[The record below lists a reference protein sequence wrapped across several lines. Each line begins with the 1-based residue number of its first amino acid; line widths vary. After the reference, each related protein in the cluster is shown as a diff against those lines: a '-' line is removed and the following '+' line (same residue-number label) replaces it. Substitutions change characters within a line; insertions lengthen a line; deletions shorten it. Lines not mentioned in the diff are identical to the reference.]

1 MAILIKKY
9 QNNKQR
15 NYELKEVLI
24 NKNQDPSSEIQN
36 LGNQWNIKF
45 NIIQKYLKQLDL
57 KVPELELR
65 GSDDQFRKTI
75 KEEIQICAAESKT
88 LGRLYERLV
97 EITVSS
103 QSDRN
108 LKEIHMAQQRQQLEQ
123 FQTKFK
129 IIAEKYAN
137 IEQRNQK
144 LNKFQ
149 EHRFEQ
155 GVDAEPTSE
164 RQRQRINEQ
173 RHEQEMLEA
182 RARDLQDVLQ
192 NLSQAVSMIQDLDNK
207 VAEQGI
213 QIGKLNYIYILI
225 YLHISTIFIFNYSTK
240 KENMVAVVQDTQ
252 YQTEETA
259 KVMEDTKKLTN
270 STTNTTLQLCLLVTV
285 IVVILILMISSGGS
299 KNSSSNNNNNTKL

>member
-1 MAILIKKY
+1 MHNF
-9 QNNKQR
+9 QSDNNKQR

-45 NIIQKYLKQLDL
+45 NQIQKYLKSLDL

-65 GSDDQFRKTI
+65 GSDEQFRKNI
-75 KEEIQICAAESKT
+75 KDEIQICAAESKI
-88 LGRLYERLV
+88 LGKLYERLV
-97 EITVSS
+97 QITVNS
-103 QSDRN
+103 QSDKN

-164 RQRQRINEQ
+164 RQRLRINEQ

-182 RARDLQDVLQ
+182 RARDLQEVLQ

-213 QIGKLNYIYILI
+213 QI
-225 YLHISTIFIFNYSTK
+225 
-240 KENMVAVVQDTQ
+240 ENMVAVVQDTQ

-259 KVMEDTKKLTN
+259 KIMEDTKKLTN

-299 KNSSSNNNNNTKL
+299 KSSSSNNNNNKLRF

>member
-1 MAILIKKY
+1 MHNF
-9 QNNKQR
+9 QSDNNKQR

-45 NIIQKYLKQLDL
+45 NQIQKYLKQLDL

-65 GSDDQFRKTI
+65 GSDDQFRKNI

-103 QSDRN
+103 QSDKN

-182 RARDLQDVLQ
+182 RARDLQEVLQ

-213 QIGKLNYIYILI
+213 QI
-225 YLHISTIFIFNYSTK
+225 
-240 KENMVAVVQDTQ
+240 ENMVAVVQDTQ

-259 KVMEDTKKLTN
+259 KIMEDTKKLTN

-285 IVVILILMISSGGS
+285 IVVILILMVSSGGS
-299 KNSSSNNNNNTKL
+299 KSSSSNNNNNNTKL